1 VLDKIMDLANFLQP
15 IFWIKAF
22 ILIVIG
28 FYAIFTFIV
37 FTQVKTMT
45 QILHLYHASGPLRMI
60 AKIQIILAISLFLFA
75 IVIL

>member
-1 VLDKIMDLANFLQP
+1 MDLNSIGFLQP
-15 IFWIKAF
+15 IFWIKAVT
-22 ILIVIG
+22 LIVIG

-45 QILHLYHASGPLRMI
+45 QILHLHYASGPLKMI
-60 AKIQIILAISLFLFA
+60 SKIQIILAISLFLLA

>member
-1 VLDKIMDLANFLQP
+1 MDLNSIGFLQP
-15 IFWIKAF
+15 VFWIKVVT
-22 ILIVIG
+22 LIVIG

-45 QILHLYHASGPLRMI
+45 QILYLPNAGGWLKMI